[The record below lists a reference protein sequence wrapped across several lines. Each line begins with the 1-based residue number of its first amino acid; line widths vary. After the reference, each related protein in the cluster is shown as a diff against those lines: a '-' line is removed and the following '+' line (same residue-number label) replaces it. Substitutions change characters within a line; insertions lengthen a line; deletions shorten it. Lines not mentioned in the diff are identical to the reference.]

1 MYSLGG
7 GRIQRERGTCVAVA
21 GLYVKNTFA
30 QLRLTRL
37 KRMAVVSIK
46 KRDFTSFPPWGQLVC
61 VKVTKIWNEKVNN
74 TLVIS

>member
-37 KRMAVVSIK
+37 KRMAVVFNK
-46 KRDFTSFPPWGQLVC
+46 KRDFTSFPPLGQLVC
-61 VKVTKIWNEKVNN
+61 VKVTKIWNEKVNKHS
-74 TLVIS
+74 VIS